1 MEVSIQKMDERSFL
15 KIGSESIEIK
25 DYKITSSMRGSTELV
40 VMIPINDSVMEFST
54 STSRES

>member
-25 DYKITSSMRGSTELV
+25 DYLRKFDR
-40 VMIPINDSVMEFST
+40 
-54 STSRES
+54 